1 MSNKS
6 KPATNVKDDTVVE
19 TAASPVVV
27 VDPKDVSAPVA
38 ELTIIEKMIKE
49 INDTTDKVVI
59 DGKKYTTVA
68 KRNEILRKH
77 LGLKVSV
84 TTEHLNIDN
93 DKVIFKCSISTW
105 KKGGWHVVATG
116 HAEESRSA
124 NEINKKAAVENAET
138 SALGRALS
146 NLGLSGGEFASI
158 NELSMKT
165 GLIAKADEH
174 LVAHVKEL
182 MKESGINQTALL
194 GSLNLKSFDMMK
206 EEDALKAI
214 KKCLVSISNK
224 KDPKGKTVPNKSGKN
239 DGQEEEI
246 KL

>member
-1 MSNKS
+1 MTNKAKKVS
-6 KPATNVKDDTVVE
+6 EVALEVE
-19 TAASPVVV
+19 APVVII
-27 VDPKDVSAPVA
+27 VDPKDNVAPVA
-38 ELTIIEKMIKE
+38 ELTVIEKMIKE
-49 INDTTDKVVI
+49 INETTDKIMI

-77 LGLKVSV
+77 LGFKVSV

-93 DKVIFKCSISTW
+93 DKIIFKCSISTW
-105 KKGGWHVVATG
+105 KKGAWHVIATG
-116 HAEESRSA
+116 HAEESRSSS
-124 NEINKKAAVENAET
+124 EINKKAAVENAET

-165 GLIAKADEH
+165 GLVAKADEN
-174 LVAHVKEL
+174 LLAHVKDL

-214 KKCLVSISNK
+214 KKCLVSIRNK
-224 KDPKGKTVPNKSGKN
+224 KESKGKSIPAKNGKN
-239 DGQEEEI
+239 EGPEEEI
-246 KL
+246 TL

>member
-1 MSNKS
+1 MSDKS
-6 KPATNVKDDTVVE
+6 KKVPEVIVE
-19 TAASPVVV
+19 AEAPVVV
-27 VDPKDVSAPVA
+27 IVDPKAVVPVA
-38 ELTIIEKMIKE
+38 ELTVIEKMIKE
-49 INDTTDKVVI
+49 INETTDKVMI
-59 DGKKYTTVA
+59 DGRTYTTVA

-77 LGLKVSV
+77 LGFKVSV

-105 KKGGWHVVATG
+105 KKGAWHVIATG
-116 HAEESRSA
+116 HAEESRTSS
-124 NEINKKAAVENAET
+124 EINKKAAVENAET

-165 GLIAKADEH
+165 GLIAKADET
-174 LVAHVKEL
+174 LMAHVKEL

-214 KKCLVSISNK
+214 KKCLVSIRNK
-224 KDPKGKTVPNKSGKN
+224 KDPKGKSTPAKMGKN
-239 DGQEEEI
+239 EGPEEEI

>member
-6 KPATNVKDDTVVE
+6 KPATDVKDVAETE
-19 TAASPVVV
+19 TALSPVIV
-27 VDPKDVSAPVA
+27 VDPKEIETPVA
-38 ELTIIEKMIKE
+38 ELSVIEKMIKE
-49 INDTTDKVVI
+49 INETTDKVVI
-59 DGKKYTTVA
+59 DGRNYTTVA

-93 DKVIFKCSISTW
+93 DKVIFKCTISIL
-105 KKGGWHVVATG
+105 KKGIWHIVATG

-174 LVAHVKEL
+174 LMAHVKEL
-182 MKESGINQTALL
+182 IKESGINQTALL
-194 GSLNLKSFDMMK
+194 GSLNLKSLDMMK

-224 KDPKGKTVPNKSGKN
+224 KNPKSKTGTVTGKN
-239 DGQEEEI
+239 DGSEEVI

>member
-1 MSNKS
+1 MSDKTK
-6 KPATNVKDDTVVE
+6 KPAVSETEVV
-19 TAASPVVV
+19 ASPVVV
-27 VDPKDVSAPVA
+27 VDPKAEAAPVA

-49 INDTTDKVVI
+49 INETTDKIII

-105 KKGGWHVVATG
+105 KKGAWHVIATG

-158 NELSMKT
+158 NELSLKT
-165 GLIAKADEH
+165 GLVAKADDT
-174 LVAHVKEL
+174 LMAHVKEL
-182 MKESGINQTALL
+182 IKESGINQTALL
-194 GSLNLKSFDMMK
+194 GSLNLKSLDMMK

-214 KKCLVSISNK
+214 KKCLVSIQNK
-224 KDPKGKTVPNKSGKN
+224 KKPKGGKSGSSESGKN
-239 DGQEEEI
+239 DGQEEVI
-246 KL
+246 NL